1 MPAPRHRALHRWSVV
16 SLLCVGVIIG
26 YIDRTNLAIA
36 LASPAFSGFFSLS
49 DSGRGVLNSAFYW
62 AYTVMQIPAGFI
74 VDRFGPRVP
83 LAVGVLFWCAMSGST
98 AAAGSLGQLAT
109 LRVLLG
115 VGESAL
121 VPAGL
126 RWIRDHV
133 EEQRRGLAVGIFMSG
148 TKWGPAVSAPLSAW
162 LLARYGWRA
171 MFLLLGLGGAVWL
184 APWIW
189 ITRHDREVME
199 SRRVSEELVRTPE
212 PPFLSLFRERA
223 LWGTL
228 IGTFCYNYFVFF
240 SLTWLPAYFVERR
253 RLSLN
258 SMGIYTMFSFA
269 GTGLMAVLAG
279 YAADKLIERG
289 FDAVNTRRW
298 FTIAGLLAASTEIAG
313 ALSQSANVAV
323 FFAIFSM
330 TGLGLATANYWAVT
344 QTVLPQVGAGRIAGL
359 QNTSLNLA
367 GIVAPIVTGWL
378 KQVSGGYAVPM
389 QAIWVILIAGVG
401 SYLFLM
407 PGLVKA
413 SRYSDSD
420 LDPASVTGPSGSR

>member
-1 MPAPRHRALHRWSVV
+1 MPAPRYRALHRWFVV
-16 SLLCVGVIIG
+16 TLLCLGVIIG

-36 LASPAFSGFFSLS
+36 LASPAFSGFFQLS

-62 AYTVMQIPAGFI
+62 AYTAMQIPAGFI
-74 VDRFGPRVP
+74 VDRFGPRLP
-83 LAVGVLFWCAMSGST
+83 LAFGVLFWCAMSGAT
-98 AAAGSLGQLAT
+98 ANAGSSGQLAT

-148 TKWGPAVSAPLSAW
+148 TKWGPAISAPLSAW

-171 MFLLLGLGGAVWL
+171 MFLILGCGGAIWL
-184 APWIW
+184 APWLW
-189 ITRHDREVME
+189 MTRREADP
-199 SRRVSEELVRTPE
+199 RRAAPHEPAMRVPE

-240 SLTWLPAYFVERR
+240 GLTWLPAYFVERR
-253 RLSLN
+253 HLSLN
-258 SMGIYTMFSFA
+258 SMGVYTMFSFA
-269 GTGLMAVLAG
+269 GTGLVSVLAG
-279 YAADKLIERG
+279 YAADRLIQRG
-289 FDAVNTRRW
+289 CDPVNTRRW
-298 FTIAGLLAASTEIAG
+298 FTIAGLLAASTEVAG
-313 ALSQSANVAV
+313 ALSDSANVAV

-344 QTVLPQVGAGRIAGL
+344 QTVLPHVGAGRVAGL

-389 QAIWVILIAGVG
+389 QAIWVILIVGVG

-407 PGLVKA
+407 
-413 SRYSDSD
+413 R
-420 LDPASVTGPSGSR
+420 PAVRAGIAVPARSTA

>member
-1 MPAPRHRALHRWSVV
+1 MLAPREDVRRRALHRQGIHRWSVV
-16 SLLCVGVIIG
+16 SLLCLGVIIG

-36 LASPAFSGFFSLS
+36 LASADFAGFFRLS

-62 AYTVMQIPAGFI
+62 AYTLMQIPAGFL
-74 VDRFGPRVP
+74 VDRFGPRLP
-83 LAVGVLFWCAMSGST
+83 LALGVLFWCAMSGAT
-98 AAAGSLGQLAT
+98 AAAGSLRQLAT

-126 RWIRDHV
+126 HWIRDHV

-162 LLARYGWRA
+162 LLARYGWRP
-171 MFLLLGLGGAVWL
+171 MFLILGCGGAVWML
-184 APWIW
+184 PWLWMTRRDGDAPGG
-189 ITRHDREVME
+189 VAQPA
-199 SRRVSEELVRTPE
+199 RVRPPE

-253 RLSLN
+253 HLSLN
-258 SMGIYTMFSFA
+258 SMGVYTMFSFA
-269 GTGLMAVLAG
+269 GTGLMAILAG
-279 YAADKLIERG
+279 YAADKMIERG
-289 FDAVNTRRW
+289 YDAVNTRRW

-313 ALSQSANVAV
+313 ALSESADVAV

-330 TGLGLATANYWAVT
+330 TGLGLATANYWAIT

-378 KQVSGGYAVPM
+378 KEVSGGYAVPM

-401 SYLFLM
+401 AYLFLM
-407 PGLVKA
+407 RPVPLLH
-413 SRYSDSD
+413 SRG
-420 LDPASVTGPSGSR
+420 SVVHEGVS